1 MHDPMTTPRILAPL
15 ALALLCAACSTP
27 GPARREP
34 PPRREAPAPL
44 PSLPPAAVPNRTPP
58 RPAATAIPP
67 TLGARPQAALI
78 EARLRVAEAQTRH
91 PGWNEADGLLRLT
104 EDAAARGDDALTLHY
119 ARQTMRRADLAVNDY
134 YTALARAELDQIY
147 THTGLDNLQLSRVQY
162 IENAIV
168 RGDGRT
174 AYELAGGLKEELE
187 IAARAYRVRSGETL
201 WQISG
206 RKEIYGNSQLWP
218 LIFDA
223 NRETMKSPDDLGA
236 GKLLRIRTNPTIDEV
251 VGAIDYARDH
261 TPGEVFIGEIQVVE
275 PESP

>member
-1 MHDPMTTPRILAPL
+1 MTTPRILAPL
-15 ALALLCAACSTP
+15 ALALLCAACS
-27 GPARREP
+27 
-34 PPRREAPAPL
+34 APAPL
-44 PSLPPAAVPNRTPP
+44 PSLPPAAVPSRTPP

-67 TLGARPQAALI
+67 TLGTRAQAALI
-78 EARLRVAEAQTRH
+78 EARLRVTEAQTRH
-91 PGWNEADGLLRLT
+91 PGWNEADGLLRLS
-104 EDAAARGDDALTLHY
+104 EDAAVQGEDALTLHY

-168 RGDGRT
+168 RGDGRS
-174 AYELAGGLKEELE
+174 AYELAAALKGELE

-223 NRETMKSPDDLGA
+223 NRETMKSPEDLGA
-236 GKLLRIRTNPTIDEV
+236 GKLLRIRSNPTIDEV
-251 VGAIDYARDH
+251 VSAIDQARDH
-261 TPGEVFIGEIQVVE
+261 RPGEVFIGEIQVVE